1 MKRNL
6 LLVLFLTLFLYVFAE
21 YNCFTMAEFNIGC
34 SDQICKFSYC
44 KDNYV
49 MPIYRLIG
57 D

>member
-6 LLVLFLTLFLYVFAE
+6 LLVVFLGIFLYIFAE

-34 SDQICKFSYC
+34 PDQICKFSYC
-44 KDNYV
+44 KGIYQ

>member
-6 LLVLFLTLFLYVFAE
+6 LLVLFLAILYIFAE
-21 YNCFTMAEFNIGC
+21 YNCFTMAEFNVGC
-34 SDQICKFSYC
+34 SDQICEFSYC
-44 KDNYV
+44 KGIYQ